1 MKLGALVA
9 VGLSVVVT
17 GGCSAYGSKR
27 HVGVPWS
34 KAEII
39 NGRTIVRVLFLDT
52 PPEDR
57 IDEAEF
63 KRDGHRI
70 LLSLLTPASSP
81 GRHLEVLKRQCVDVQ
96 FSAPLPPRLRL
107 VDTAKRSLDPDTARL
122 LRSERQ
128 QNPGPIQGPCR
139 RLAARGQQ
147 RPRR

>member
-1 MKLGALVA
+1 MTVGALVA

-17 GGCSAYGSKR
+17 GGCSAYGSKG

-39 NGRTIVRVLFLDT
+39 NGRMTVRVLFLDT

-63 KRDGHRI
+63 KRRGHRI
-70 LLSLLTPASSP
+70 LLSLLTPASSS
-81 GRHLEVLKRQCVDVQ
+81 GRHRAVLQRQCVDVQ
-96 FSAPLPPRLRL
+96 FSAPLPLRLRL
-107 VDTAKRSLDPDTARL
+107 DTAKRSLDPDTARL

-139 RLAARGQQ
+139 RLAARGGQ